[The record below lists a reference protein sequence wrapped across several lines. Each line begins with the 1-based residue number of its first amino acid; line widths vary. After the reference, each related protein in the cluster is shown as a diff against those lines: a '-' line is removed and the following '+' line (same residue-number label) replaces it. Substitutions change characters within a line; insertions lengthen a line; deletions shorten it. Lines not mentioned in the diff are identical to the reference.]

1 MSSPK
6 IWLETL
12 LAKKDLTSEQM
23 TALMQALMS
32 GETTPAQ
39 TAALLIALRAKNEN
53 IEEITA
59 AAKVMRSLA
68 TGVAL
73 EHPETLVDTCG
84 TGGDGQHTFNIST
97 TVAFVVAA
105 AGGRVAKHGG
115 RSVTSSSGSADVLE
129 LAGVNLSLSPEALV
143 QSMRETGVAFMFA
156 PAHHSAMKHVVPVR
170 RELGVRTI
178 FNLLGPLT
186 NPAGAQRQ
194 VMGVFLSQWLEPIAQ
209 VLKSLGSKSV
219 WVVHADDGLDEIS
232 IAAPTRVVA
241 LSEKGELTHL
251 SITPEDVGYARQPLS
266 LIRATSK
273 EESLAMVMRVLNNET
288 GAWRDIVCLN
298 AGAALMVAGLV
309 HSFTEGVR
317 LAEEVIASGKAK
329 AKFEQVVALSQQLG
343 TKD

>member
-298 AGAALMVAGLV
+298 AGAVLVVAGLV